1 MALWTAKWSVAETV
15 SSEAL
20 WMGLEVVGDL
30 VFEWVYMLGGKMVEK
45 TDFLTASSV
54 AEQSVQQMAC

>member
-1 MALWTAKWSVAETV
+1 
-15 SSEAL
+15 
-20 WMGLEVVGDL
+20 MGLEVVGDL

-45 TDFLTASSV
+45 MDFLTASSV

>member
-1 MALWTAKWSVAETV
+1 
-15 SSEAL
+15 
-20 WMGLEVVGDL
+20 MGLEVVGDL
-30 VFEWVYMLGGKMVEK
+30 VFEWVYMLGGKMIEK